1 MQNTEKEKS
10 FTNKDLLMF
19 RNIQNTYKMMHFKY
33 LNNFKKLV
41 FQASR
46 RNSLFFMQEEEI
58 SCLGTKKPPVISNGC
73 ENFSLTNFRIG
84 PGEWAKFLFKE
95 NLKISYRFL
104 YALNMQFFLDFFF
117 KVTIKKILFFGIGRS
132 NTKTNFFLEISGDL
146 W

>member
-1 MQNTEKEKS
+1 
-10 FTNKDLLMF
+10 MF
-19 RNIQNTYKMMHFKY
+19 CNIQNTYNMMHFKY

-41 FQASR
+41 LQASR

-58 SCLGTKKPPVISNGC
+58 SCLGTKKNNPVISNGC
-73 ENFSLTNFRIG
+73 ENFSITNFRIG

-95 NLKISYRFL
+95 NVKISYRFL
-104 YALNMQFFLDFFF
+104 YALNMQFFLDFFL